1 MKSYQEWVAIF
12 SEKIIEA
19 NVGGFRPQAITLI
32 KHIRDTCKD
41 DVMRAAL
48 HNVLN
53 TVGEGS
59 K

>member
-1 MKSYQEWVAIF
+1 MKSYQEWVAHYSALIM
-12 SEKIIEA
+12 KTPPQGREA
-19 NVGGFRPQAITLI
+19 GLYILRYVRDHCRCN
-32 KHIRDTCKD
+32 IR
-41 DVMRAAL
+41 RAAL

>member
-12 SEKIIEA
+12 SEKIMEA
-19 NVGGFRPQAITLI
+19 NVGGFRPQAIILI
-32 KHIRDTCKD
+32 KHIRDTCRDNVK
-41 DVMRAAL
+41 RAAL